1 MLEEH
6 PGQFYLQSGRLR
18 PPALLIP
25 HYCDT
30 LHLRRFISRHC
41 CVILFTG
48 ALGKRAPAD
57 CAALRFLSGETW
69 QPGDFRRF
77 NLLCISI
84 WEKQLMTFIA
94 HYLFV
99 SVDFNLCKVINLYF
113 SSFTHTKRHSFIHI
127 YTLKAEC
134 FMPGES
140 VFCRSTRWAS
150 CLQTVEEIEGALG
163 RDFYPSLCEE
173 RVRWEKELAGLRE
186 ENESLTAMLCSKEE
200 DLNRTKATMNAIR
213 EERDRLRRRV
223 SDQPDALNTRH

>member
-41 CVILFTG
+41 WVILFTG

-99 SVDFNLCKVINLYF
+99 SVDFNLYKVRNLEGWMFYC
-113 SSFTHTKRHSFIHI
+113 RW
-127 YTLKAEC
+127 EC
-134 FMPGES
+134 FLPVYSMS
-140 VFCRSTRWAS
+140 VMFADGGGDRGRSGPWFLPQSVWGARA
-150 CLQTVEEIEGALG
+150 LGEGAG
-163 RDFYPSLCEE
+163 RPAGGE
-173 RVRWEKELAGLRE
+173 RE
-186 ENESLTAMLCSKEE
+186 
-200 DLNRTKATMNAIR
+200 
-213 EERDRLRRRV
+213 
-223 SDQPDALNTRH
+223 PDGDAVQ